1 MWGLAMT
8 SNRATPGEIRRIR
21 KACEALGCD
30 EEMTA
35 LVLASHRHDRS
46 LRDIMAADGGD
57 PVGYVRRK
65 IAIWEAILADPCDEP
80 AILAF
85 RAAPGPAG

>member
-1 MWGLAMT
+1 MWGFAMT
-8 SNRATPGEIRRIR
+8 SNRATAGEIRRIR
-21 KACEALGCD
+21 KACEALECD

-46 LRDIMAADGGD
+46 LLDIMVADGGD
-57 PVGYVRRK
+57 LVGYVRHK

-80 AILAF
+80 TILAF
-85 RAAPGPAG
+85 HAEPRPTG